1 MKKRILSAFLALSM
15 LFSIMPTTFA
25 QQEIDSDGNITG
37 TPNMVTDLKIKITEG
52 VLTQFDVTF
61 GDGLNNPDDYFV
73 LLATDFDAGAG
84 NDVTDT
90 ITDDS
95 SGTGYVNM
103 YTDVTTGH
111 TSDDW
116 EWLAGPAAQWYGK
129 SKPGDTVS
137 LTWGSAL
144 NKTYNWTTG
153 EDGYGCQLSKDFENS
168 VDSIADLQGAK
179 VWVYILSGKNGFTNF
194 SEKGFMSA
202 VGTFDDKGNLQFPEG
217 GDTPTDTEISSVA
230 LTVTAPRIGATPATT
245 ATTTT
250 TGVVAN
256 RLLHGIRLTAHLLK
270 IKHTKQVLH

>member
-168 VDSIADLQGAK
+168 RFA
-179 VWVYILSGKNGFTNF
+179 
-194 SEKGFMSA
+194 
-202 VGTFDDKGNLQFPEG
+202 
-217 GDTPTDTEISSVA
+217 
-230 LTVTAPRIGATPATT
+230 RC
-245 ATTTT
+245 
-250 TGVVAN
+250 
-256 RLLHGIRLTAHLLK
+256 
-270 IKHTKQVLH
+270 